1 MPVYED
7 FSGEKQTK
15 TRRYEWHTERERE
28 RERERLLHLLRC
40 LKTNNRFWWL
50 YHLIGASVSYIQPP
64 QLLLLLAERERE
76 RRGGRERELLAQRTM
91 NTNLSRVDRYIT
103 APNTVD

>member
-15 TRRYEWHTERERE
+15 TRRYEWHTE

-76 RRGGRERELLAQRTM
+76 EGGEGERAVSTEDNEHGLIE
-91 NTNLSRVDRYIT
+91 SRQIHNC
-103 APNTVD
+103 A

>member
-1 MPVYED
+1 M
-7 FSGEKQTK
+7 SGTQ
-15 TRRYEWHTERERE
+15 
-28 RERERLLHLLRC
+28 RERERLLHLLHC

-76 RRGGRERELLAQRTM
+76 EGGRERELLAQRTM
-91 NTNLSRVDRYIT
+91 NMDLSRVDRYIT
-103 APNTVD
+103 APNTAD

>member
-1 MPVYED
+1 MA
-7 FSGEKQTK
+7 
-15 TRRYEWHTERERE
+15 HTHTHRERE

-40 LKTNNRFWWL
+40 LETNNGFWWL

-76 RRGGRERELLAQRTM
+76 GGRVRELLAQRTM
-91 NTNLSRVDRYIT
+91 NIDLSRVDRYIT
-103 APNTVD
+103 APNTAY

>member
-15 TRRYEWHTERERE
+15 TRRYEWHTE

-76 RRGGRERELLAQRTM
+76 RGGRERELLAQRTM
-91 NTNLSRVDRYIT
+91 NMDLSRVDRYIT